1 MYIRPNLDEID
12 QPVEGDQAYQMATLV
27 TETQAVTDSAKL
39 SDAHKEDRTNVVLG
53 KYSQQN

>member
-39 SDAHKEDRTNVVLG
+39 PDAHKEVRTNVVLG